1 MLLRQTSTYTIQ
13 AVCPKFLSPHA
24 FGFRLFQYNSLLYYV
39 YYTLFTI
46 TSSRHLLSDFKAKTF
61 FHLLFNLV
69 LRTVLVSI
77 TFSLCR
83 GFVQVLYIWTKIF
96 FQLHGNSVTSIFF
109 SYCIIVSL
117 GNGFLK
123 LFHPF
128 FLRNMTAKT
137 KPFIYGYAFK
147 FVSNQSNWSHNH

>member
-13 AVCPKFLSPHA
+13 AVCPKFLPPHA

-46 TSSRHLLSDFKAKTF
+46 TSSRHLLSDFKARTF

-69 LRTVLVSI
+69 LRTVLISI

-96 FQLHGNSVTSIFF
+96 FSYFFTGICYISYSVALFGDS
-109 SYCIIVSL
+109 
-117 GNGFLK
+117 FLE
-123 LFHPF
+123 LFHPSF
-128 FLRNMTAKT
+128 FCNMATKP
-137 KPFIYGYAFK
+137 KPFIYGYALK
-147 FVSNQSNWSHNH
+147 LISD

>member
-46 TSSRHLLSDFKAKTF
+46 TSSRHLLSDFKARTF

-69 LRTVLVSI
+69 LRTVLISI

-83 GFVQVLYIWTKIF
+83 GFVQVFYIWTKIF
-96 FQLHGNSVTSIFF
+96 FQLQEYPFVTA
-109 SYCIIVSL
+109 IVSL

-128 FLRNMTAKT
+128 FLRNMTAKP
-137 KPFIYGYAFK
+137 KPFIYGYALK
-147 FVSNQSNWSHNH
+147 LISN

>member
-39 YYTLFTI
+39 YYALFTI
-46 TSSRHLLSDFKAKTF
+46 TSSRHLLSDFKARTF
-61 FHLLFNLV
+61 FRLLFNLV
-69 LRTVLVSI
+69 LRTVLISI

-83 GFVQVLYIWTKIF
+83 GFVQILYIFAKKF
-96 FQLHGNSVTSIFF
+96 FSVTRLLLFIF
-109 SYCIIVSL
+109 SYRNYPFVTAIVSL

-137 KPFIYGYAFK
+137 KPFIYGYALK
-147 FVSNQSNWSHNH
+147 LVSD

>member
-13 AVCPKFLSPHA
+13 AVYPKFLSLHA

-46 TSSRHLLSDFKAKTF
+46 TSSRHLLSDFKARTF

-69 LRTVLVSI
+69 LRTVLISI

-83 GFVQVLYIWTKIF
+83 GFVQILYIFAKKF
-96 FQLHGNSVTSIFF
+96 FSVTITLLFNLQTFRTLSLRQ
-109 SYCIIVSL
+109 SYHLVMV
-117 GNGFLK
+117 F
-123 LFHPF
+123 
-128 FLRNMTAKT
+128 
-137 KPFIYGYAFK
+137 
-147 FVSNQSNWSHNH
+147 